1 MAAVSLLEL
10 IERLLTDGDAAA
22 EFRDAPDQFLS
33 DNGLGDLSGADVLDA
48 LSLGFESVTPDLAV
62 RIVLPEG
69 DGGNASAVDAL
80 TDLLDA
86 APAGSV
92 LDDPGTEEF
101 GFGLGE
107 VGADAAFGS
116 GGGDAE
122 SDLVD
127 LDLD

>member
-22 EFRDAPDQFLS
+22 EFREAPDQFLS

-48 LSLGFESVTPDLAV
+48 PG
-62 RIVLPEG
+62 
-69 DGGNASAVDAL
+69 VD
-80 TDLLDA
+80 
-86 APAGSV
+86 
-92 LDDPGTEEF
+92 EF

-107 VGADAAFGS
+107 VPGDSAFGA

-122 SDLVD
+122 TDADLLD
-127 LDLD
+127 LDLGLGLDTGLDSGDDLETATFDHGFGSGSSDLDVDHFGDVDDLD